1 MPKTTHL
8 PPTPGYGAASNPLPS
23 PEGRGGLFRSILS
36 RRVPTPFETAPRPYR
51 MAKLVLALWIL
62 SVAAR
67 LMFIDQPY
75 VDHWSW
81 RQSDVAAIARNFY
94 DGGFRFAYP
103 QIDWAGN
110 ATGYVGTEFPILP
123 FVAAICYKFAGIH
136 EWIGRSQA
144 VILFAVSLPFF
155 FLLVREIFDST
166 AAVWATFFFSFT
178 PLNIFAGRSFM
189 PDVPS
194 LSLAIIGLYF
204 FLCWTHDQKWTPF
217 FAAAIAISL
226 SILIKVTTIV
236 IAAPLLYLA
245 VAGIGDPGRREMN
258 LVRNRDHRSRLQ
270 LLLFIAITIVPSAI
284 WYWHAYQ
291 IAQRFYPHHF
301 FGAGG
306 IRIES
311 FSWYWHVAR
320 QTAVSSLTPVLAIMA
335 LIGLFVPQSRDRRY
349 SRLFHWWLVAMIL
362 FIIAVGY
369 GNRHRWYQLPMVPIT
384 AGFAG
389 AACAFF
395 GSKISSRPAAIILS
409 ILLVSSFAILSS
421 VYVRPLYES
430 SAAQLRNAGL
440 ALNKIAP
447 SDALIVAADMGDP
460 TIFYYSQRKGWH
472 FLEEDGIYQGTPS
485 DSQDAIVDLEK
496 LRRGGATHVVFTRNT
511 LWWLDYYPEFAQRL
525 AQSATVMAAST
536 EFKIYK
542 LVAVT
547 R

>member
-1 MPKTTHL
+1 
-8 PPTPGYGAASNPLPS
+8 
-23 PEGRGGLFRSILS
+23 
-36 RRVPTPFETAPRPYR
+36 
-51 MAKLVLALWIL
+51 
-62 SVAAR
+62 
-67 LMFIDQPY
+67 MFIDQPY

-81 RQSDVAAIARNFY
+81 RQSDVAGIARNFY
-94 DGGFRFAYP
+94 DGGFRFGYP

-110 ATGYVGTEFPILP
+110 ATGYVGTELPILP

-155 FLLVREIFDST
+155 FLLVREIFGST

-204 FLCWTHDQKWTPF
+204 FLRWTQDQKWTPF

-226 SILIKVTTIV
+226 SILIKVTSIV
-236 IAAPLLYLA
+236 IGAPLLYLA
-245 VAGIGDPGRREMN
+245 VAGIGDPGRREMK

-270 LLLFIAITIVPSAI
+270 LPLFIAITIVPSAI

-311 FSWYWHVAR
+311 LSWYWHVAG

-335 LIGLFVPQSRDRRY
+335 LIGLFVPQSRDRKY
-349 SRLFHWWLVAMIL
+349 FRLFHWWLVAVIL

-395 GSKISSRPAAIILS
+395 ASKISSRPAAIILS
-409 ILLVSSFAILSS
+409 ILLVSSFAILSYM
-421 VYVRPLYES
+421 YVRPLYES

-440 ALNKIAP
+440 ALNIVTP

-496 LRRGGATHVVFTRNT
+496 LRRRGATHVVFTRNT
-511 LWWLDYYPEFAQRL
+511 LWWLDYYPEFAQHL
-525 AQSATVMAAST
+525 AQSATVMAASK

-542 LVAVT
+542 FDVT
-547 R
+547 AR

>member
-1 MPKTTHL
+1 MRVSEPVCCSRFPAGSAALTSL
-8 PPTPGYGAASNPLPS
+8 PRACGVAHRATATGGATKVVIA
-23 PEGRGGLFRSILS
+23 I
-36 RRVPTPFETAPRPYR
+36 
-51 MAKLVLALWIL
+51 WIL
-62 SVAAR
+62 AVAVR
-67 LMFIDQPY
+67 LMLIDQPY

-123 FVAAICYKFAGIH
+123 FVAAICYKFVGVH

-155 FLLVREIFDST
+155 FLLVREIFGST
-166 AAVWATFFFSFT
+166 AAVWATFFFSFA

-204 FLCWTHDQKWTPF
+204 FLRWTDDQKWTPF
-217 FAAAIAISL
+217 FSAAIAISI
-226 SILIKVTTIV
+226 SILIKVTSGV
-236 IAAPLLYLA
+236 IFAPLAYLA
-245 VAGIGDPGRREMN
+245 VAGIGDPGRQNKER
-258 LVRNRDHRSRLQ
+258 RFPKPPGRSGKRPSLNFGAHLAPLQ
-270 LLLFIAITIVPSAI
+270 LIAFAAIALLPSAI

-306 IRIES
+306 VRIEN
-311 FSWYWHVAR
+311 FSWYSNIAR
-320 QTAVSSLTPVLAIMA
+320 QTAISSLTPLLTIMA
-335 LIGLFVPQSRDRRY
+335 LIGLFVAQRGKYGRFFD
-349 SRLFHWWLVAMIL
+349 WWLAAMVLFVVAL
-362 FIIAVGY
+362 GY

-395 GSKISSRPAAIILS
+395 ASKISSRRAAIALS
-409 ILLVSSFAILSS
+409 ILLAGSFAILSYM
-421 VYVRPLYES
+421 YVRPLYES

-440 ALNKIAP
+440 ALNKMTP
-447 SDALIVAADMGDP
+447 SDALIIAADMGDP

-472 FLEEDGIYQGTPS
+472 VPEEDGIYQSTPS
-485 DSQDAIVDLEK
+485 DSRHAIIDLEK
-496 LRRGGATHVVFTRNT
+496 LRRRGATHVVFTRNT
-511 LWWLDYYPEFAQRL
+511 LWWLNYYPEFAQHL
-525 AQSATVMAAST
+525 AQGATVMAAT
-536 EFKIYK
+536 PEFKIYK
-542 LVAVT
+542 FDAGT
-547 R
+547 K